1 MITILLLFTR
11 TLFVRYN
18 QSTAI
23 PDMQYHPL
31 LKIHQSSFSNLPDPF
46 YKSSDFN
53 FMNLYIWKNITH
65 TELFFDGDRFIIK
78 KEDEDRFRF
87 YIYGNVKK
95 SLERIR
101 QMPLWKPKHVY
112 FLSSQISAMAGNDVV
127 QEDESQ
133 HEYLYRY
140 ERIRGFQG
148 KLLQK
153 KRNHL
158 HYFQNNYHFR
168 VEPYIDVHHYQ
179 DRILPLFTNDEERE
193 AFLEYLSYPIQQP
206 FLLPLAIWIDSEIVA
221 FTLGNI
227 IHDTCIIHFERAR
240 KEIRGSYQAVFYYL
254 LEELKDKKMKWI
266 NREQDLGLEHLRI
279 AKRSY
284 YPNDYIKK
292 YRLILPSM
300 EC

>member
-1 MITILLLFTR
+1 MTFLPFHH
-11 TLFVRYN
+11 
-18 QSTAI
+18 
-23 PDMQYHPL
+23 QYH
-31 LKIHQSSFSNLPDPF
+31 IYFRNLPDPF

-53 FMNLYIWKNITH
+53 FVNQYLWHKVVH
-65 TELFFDGDRFIIK
+65 TEFFVQGDRFILK
-78 KEDEDRFRF
+78 KEDRDRFRF
-87 YIYGNVKK
+87 YFYGNVFQCIEDIQRL
-95 SLERIR
+95 SVD
-101 QMPLWKPKHVY
+101 KPKHVY
-112 FLSSQISAMAGNDVV
+112 LLSSQQSLLSPYYPV
-127 QEDESQ
+127 QEDNDQ

-148 KLLQK
+148 RLLQK

-158 HYFQNNYHFR
+158 HYFHNNYHFR

-179 DRILPLFTNDEERE
+179 DRILLLFTNDEERE
-193 AFLEYLSYPIQQP
+193 AFLQYLSYPIQQP
-206 FLLPLAIWIDSEIVA
+206 CLLPLAIWIDNEIVA

-254 LEELKDKKMKWI
+254 LEALTDKNIIWI

-284 YPNDYIKK
+284 YPDDYIKK
-292 YRLILPSM
+292 YRLILPSR